1 MPDQVEAAMTRLVSL
16 GTKIEQLDGLRDTK
30 DLSEW
35 EQGFVTSI
43 LESYL
48 LAGRDTRILTSKQ
61 VDVIERIWTKHFA

>member
-1 MPDQVEAAMTRLVSL
+1 MTRLVSL

-43 LESYL
+43 IERYL
-48 LAGRDTRILTSKQ
+48 LAGRDTRMLTSKQ
-61 VDVIERIWTKHFA
+61 VDVIERIWGKHFS